1 MHGCFASLRITEKV
15 RSKGAELRSA
25 CTGGGA
31 RTYAICGDTPFPTRN
46 RGDTPSH
53 ANRGEPRTRTI
64 REDTLTHIWIRGRLM
79 RAQLKEFHISTM
91 RFCKLLTSC

>member
-1 MHGCFASLRITEKV
+1 MEWCVAALRLYG
-15 RSKGAELRSA
+15 RGRPYLRD
-25 CTGGGA
+25 C
-31 RTYAICGDTPFPTRN
+31 
-46 RGDTPSH
+46 GDTPSH

>member
-1 MHGCFASLRITEKV
+1 MEWCVAALRLYG
-15 RSKGAELRSA
+15 RGRPYLRDLWRHPVPH
-25 CTGGGA
+25 T
-31 RTYAICGDTPFPTRN
+31 N

-64 REDTLTHIWIRGRLM
+64 REDRLTHIWIRGRLM